1 MKTLNA
7 TSGLTRFFILS
18 NLIWFT
24 ACEKTPDTGSP
35 VNGKILMIEDRFSL
49 SSTCNEMYLTSK
61 ADVLGRPYLYVAAK
75 EGGLKIFSLNG
86 NINPVATMAT
96 GSYGSLHVMN
106 LSQSGNYLYLALGNH
121 FGTAQQSPGMAIIDV
136 SNPENPSFK
145 SFWSDNSKTGGSG
158 IVETSGNYAY
168 LGAMGN
174 GLIILDITNKS
185 LPVVRSIYQ
194 PSILYPDPNPD
205 PKKYN
210 ARGMDII
217 NDLVYLCY
225 DAGGLRIINVSDKMQ
240 PVETGRYSNPDMN
253 GKPRAYNNVVVDG
266 SLAYLA
272 VDYCGMEVVNISNPA
287 ACSLVSWWNPWNCQT
302 SPLNWFTSNG
312 HCNEIALDRS
322 NHLVFMSSGKS
333 DLQVVNVT
341 DPSKPVLAKEYG
353 GTGNN
358 LGTWGVSI
366 RGNQAYLTYICSLV
380 PFSSNWTGVKVLD
393 YSLK

>member
-7 TSGLTRFFILS
+7 SAGLIRNIILS
-18 NLIWFT
+18 NLLWIT
-24 ACEKTPDTGSP
+24 ACEKSPDTGSP
-35 VNGKILMIEDRFSL
+35 VNGKVLMIEDRFSL
-49 SSTCNEMYLTSK
+49 SSSCNEMYLTSK
-61 ADVLGRPYLYVAAK
+61 ADALGRPFLYVAAK
-75 EGGLKIFSLNG
+75 EGGLKIFSLGG
-86 NINPVATMAT
+86 NSSPVATVAT
-96 GSYGSLHVMN
+96 SSYGSLHVMN

-121 FGTAQQSPGMAIIDV
+121 FGNAQQSPGMAIINV
-136 SNPENPSFK
+136 SDPAHPALTG
-145 SFWSDNSKTGGSG
+145 FWSDNSKTGGAG
-158 IVETSGNYAY
+158 IVESSGNYAY

-174 GLIILDITNKS
+174 GLIIFDISNRS
-185 LPVVRSIYQ
+185 LPVVRSVLI
-194 PSILYPDPNPD
+194 PDIGYPDPHPD

-210 ARGMDII
+210 ARGMAVI

-225 DAGGLRIINVSDKMQ
+225 DAGGMRIINVSDKMH
-240 PVETGRYSNPDMN
+240 PFESGRYSNPDMN
-253 GKPRAYNNVVVDG
+253 GKPRAYNNVVIDG

-287 ACSLVSWWNPWNCQT
+287 ACSLISWWNPWNCQA

-312 HCNEIALDRS
+312 HCNEIAMDKT

-341 DPSKPVLAKEYG
+341 DAGKPVLAKEYG

-358 LGTWGVSI
+358 IGTWGVSVT
-366 RGNQAYLTYICSLV
+366 GNQVYLTYICSFI

-393 YSLK
+393 YSLR